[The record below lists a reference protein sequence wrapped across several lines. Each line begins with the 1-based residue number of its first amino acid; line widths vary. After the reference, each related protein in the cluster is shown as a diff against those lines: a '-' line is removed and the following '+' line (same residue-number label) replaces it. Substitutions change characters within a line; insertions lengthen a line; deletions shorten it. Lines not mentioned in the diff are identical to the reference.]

1 MSAYQRSAAR
11 ERQLVNS
18 LRDLGYV
25 AYRTPASK
33 GAADVI
39 ALTQGKI
46 YLYQIKTGGKSAFS
60 GFPPADRKRLLK
72 EADTAGA
79 KCALI
84 WWPKGASEPKIL
96 FPKEWPSER

>member
-1 MSAYQRSAAR
+1 MSAYSRSAAR

-18 LRDLGYV
+18 LRELGYV

-39 ALTQGKI
+39 ALSKGQIG
-46 YLYQIKTGGKSAFS
+46 LYQIKTGGQSAFS

-72 EADTAGA
+72 EAEIAGA

-84 WWPKGASEPKIL
+84 WWPKGASECQWI
-96 FPKEWPSER
+96 FPEEWPK